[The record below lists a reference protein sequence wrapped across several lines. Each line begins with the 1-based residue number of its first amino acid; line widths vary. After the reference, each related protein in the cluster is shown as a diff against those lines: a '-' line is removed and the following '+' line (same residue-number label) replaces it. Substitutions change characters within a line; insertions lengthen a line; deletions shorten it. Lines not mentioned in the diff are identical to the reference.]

1 MRLKD
6 YGRNY
11 KKRKEYIQ
19 QNGLLLVGVGLT
31 PFFLSYSSLSTM
43 SPKTHKSDG
52 SCR

>member
-19 QNGLLLVGVGLT
+19 QNGLLLVGVDVSKGE
-31 PFFLSYSSLSTM
+31 FR
-43 SPKTHKSDG
+43 G
-52 SCR
+52 RC